1 VSLVPAVVLERDGP
15 IAWLRMN
22 RPEAHNAFSTEMTA
36 LMADRVRELA
46 ADRDARVAVLCGN
59 GPSFSTGV
67 DVKELADGRIDVE
80 VFVAWHRMARQLG
93 DLQIPLIVAVHGN
106 CLGGGTM
113 LTLAGDYR
121 LASTDVRIGLGA
133 VRHGILPGSGPELL
147 PAIVGTACA
156 RRLCL
161 FGEYLDADEA
171 VRIGLVDRVVAAD
184 VLEDT
189 ARELGRRVAGFSST
203 ALRDCKALLRRAGAL
218 DADGYERAY
227 REAQQR
233 CLDARDAT

>member
-1 VSLVPAVVLERDGP
+1 VSLVPGVVLERDGP

-36 LMADRVRELA
+36 QMADRVRELA

-67 DVKELADGRIDVE
+67 DVKELADRRIDVE

-93 DLQIPLIVAVHGN
+93 DLEIPLIAAIHGM
-106 CLGGGTM
+106 CLGGGMM
-113 LTLAGDYR
+113 LTLAADYR
-121 LASTDVRIGLGA
+121 LAGTDVRIGLGA
-133 VRHGILPGSGPELL
+133 VRHGILPGSAPELL

-171 VRIGLVDRVVAAD
+171 ARLGLVDRVVAPDA
-184 VLEDT
+184 LQAA
-189 ARELGRRVAGFSST
+189 ARELAQRVAGFSPI
-203 ALRDCKALLRRAGAL
+203 ALRECKALLRRAGTQ
-218 DADGYERAY
+218 DADGYEQAY

-233 CLDARDAT
+233 CLAARDAT